1 MEKKAKASG
10 DLRKMDFDQQRAALI
25 RHILKSREGKKFSRQ
40 VVAALE
46 KVPRHRFVDPDMLE
60 SAYDDRALP
69 IDCNQ
74 TISQPYVVGIMTN
87 WLALESRHRVLEIGT
102 GSGYQTA
109 VLAEIVQTVYSM
121 EFHRPL
127 ADKARALLDEL
138 GYSNVLIKTGDGY
151 HGIVQEAPFD
161 GIIVTCRVDKVP
173 PPLTEQLVEGGRM
186 VIPVGPEP
194 QQVLFAYEKIK
205 GSLKILDRDL
215 VRFVPLLRK

>member
-1 MEKKAKASG
+1 
-10 DLRKMDFDQQRAALI
+10 MDFDQQRAALI
-25 RHILKSREGKKFSRQ
+25 RHILKFKEGRKFNPP
-40 VVAALE
+40 VVEALE
-46 KVPRHRFVDPDMLE
+46 KVPRHRFVDPDMLA

-87 WLALESRHRVLEIGT
+87 WLVPEPHHRVLEIGT

-109 VLAEIVQTVYSM
+109 VLAEIVQTVYSI

-138 GYSNVLIKTGDGY
+138 GYTNVLIKSGDGY
-151 HGIVQEAPFD
+151 HGLAQEAPFD
-161 GIIVTCRVDKVP
+161 GIIVTCRVEKVP
-173 PPLTEQLVEGGRM
+173 PPLMEQLAEGGRM

-194 QQVLFAYEKIK
+194 QQVLFAYEKRK
-205 GSLKILDRDL
+205 GHLKVLDRDL
-215 VRFVPLLRK
+215 VRFVPLLRNG